1 MGEIEVEGTPF
12 PMDISCPICK
22 GNKCSVCDTGP
33 SLNDIINCT
42 HYDLKGQKYRK
53 RSCECVEGEIGW
65 TNKSGKFENLGEVT
79 IKTKQGDI
87 ITKTVIRQ
95 LNAVHTTRWE
105 NKYNLQKRF
114 GNKARSSLRISKNV
128 IDLLN
133 RQTGRSGR
141 DVRKEFA
148 KGLPASGNTH
158 RIRRQIFLLFHTDAE
173 HLLKLLQ
180 SYSSNSEYR
189 EKIDSIR
196 GKEKVNVV
204 TYIPVFER
212 ATDDLIDKIK
222 TKADRLTIAENKL
235 DFSKHPLLKDK
246 SKWRWNLCR
255 LVELRFIHKKF
266 QLKFPEDPGAE
277 PIDDIYTT
285 PELEESFEKNR
296 IKNEQNDK
304 KMIELPFIDKISGN
318 WKTKMVEEGINT
330 KKSLDEYGEIEEDT
344 EG

>member
-1 MGEIEVEGTPF
+1 M
-12 PMDISCPICK
+12 CK
-22 GNKCSVCDTGP
+22 V
-33 SLNDIINCT
+33 
-42 HYDLKGQKYRK
+42 
-53 RSCECVEGEIGW
+53 
-65 TNKSGKFENLGEVT
+65 
-79 IKTKQGDI
+79 
-87 ITKTVIRQ
+87 
-95 LNAVHTTRWE
+95 
-105 NKYNLQKRF
+105 
-114 GNKARSSLRISKNV
+114 
-128 IDLLN
+128 
-133 RQTGRSGR
+133 
-141 DVRKEFA
+141 
-148 KGLPASGNTH
+148 
-158 RIRRQIFLLFHTDAE
+158 
-173 HLLKLLQ
+173 
-180 SYSSNSEYR
+180 
-189 EKIDSIR
+189 

-304 KMIELPFIDKISGN
+304 KMIEIPFIDKISGN